1 MHKYTDNHMDFA
13 TFSRATNVYERQL
26 RKAKRE
32 KDNTRIKRLRQ
43 ELVELVN
50 TYA

>member
-1 MHKYTDNHMDFA
+1 MQKYSDNHMDFA
-13 TFSRATNVYERQL
+13 TFSRATNVYEKQL

-32 KDNTRIKRLRQ
+32 KDNRAIKRLRN

-50 TYA
+50 QYA